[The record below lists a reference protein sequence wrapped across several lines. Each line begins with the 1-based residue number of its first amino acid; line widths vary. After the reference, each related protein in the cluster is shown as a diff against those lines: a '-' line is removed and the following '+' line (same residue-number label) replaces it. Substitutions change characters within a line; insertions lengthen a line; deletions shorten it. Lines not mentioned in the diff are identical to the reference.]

1 MKILSVTLDKC
12 SGCAIMIKDQIV
24 FSTSEERYTRIK
36 SDSTFPIKSIKS
48 ALKFVNI
55 KGSDLDKIIIST
67 KEISIS
73 APLTNRYS
81 KFSVAEQI
89 DLMHNYWD
97 SKLNKGKKI
106 SYLES
111 VKHKIILNQFPFNT
125 KIAKKMGFSNVKQ
138 LIKIDTSLNSLEKIF
153 NF

>member
-111 VKHKIILNQFPFNT
+111 VKHKINWRFGLSPSFILILIDLIWLKGNT
-125 KIAKKMGFSNVKQ
+125 KV
-138 LIKIDTSLNSLEKIF
+138 NSRFLPG
-153 NF
+153 NPLR